1 MSLRIAIIGYGAVA
15 EIHARQLAAR
25 PEIALASVFGPQ
37 LEKAAAFAAAHG
49 IANPTADFS
58 KAIALAD
65 AAIICSPSPLHFAQ
79 AAACLEAGVHALVE
93 LPPCETADEAARLD
107 ELARNHVAMC
117 AHTSR
122 FLSPYLQIKRLIET
136 GALGAI
142 QQVSYLRHIAPRQR
156 GWTDDALLH
165 HAAHPLDLLLDWF
178 GELTPV
184 GCVALPQSRAA
195 QSVSLLAALTNGAPV
210 SISVSY
216 ASRLPQARMLI
227 VGERH
232 TVETDGFS
240 FLYSDDEQARFTCDA
255 HSTYEQAIG
264 EQDAAFVAACG
275 NQLDGAGGVAWNETL
290 KLMRL
295 VNHFQSLAENTLN
308 AKEQKS

>member
-1 MSLRIAIIGYGAVA
+1 MTMRIAIIGYGAVA
-15 EIHARQLAAR
+15 EIHARQLAAQ

-37 LEKAAAFAAAHG
+37 WEKSTAFAAAHG
-49 IANPTADFS
+49 IANPTDDFG

-79 AAACLEAGVHALVE
+79 TAACLEAGVHALVE
-93 LPPCETADEAARLD
+93 LPPCETADDAAQLD
-107 ELARNHVAMC
+107 ELARQRNRVVMC

-122 FLSPYLQIKRLIET
+122 FLKPYLQIKQLLRA
-136 GALGAI
+136 GALGEI
-142 QQVSYLRHIAPRQR
+142 QQISYLRHIAPRQR
-156 GWTDDALLH
+156 GERSWTDDALLH

-195 QSVSLLAALTNGAPV
+195 QSVSLLAALPNGAPV

-216 ASRLPQARMLI
+216 TSRLPQSRLLV

-240 FLYSDDEQARFTCDA
+240 FLYSDDEQARFACDA
-255 HSTYEQAIG
+255 QSTYEQAIG
-264 EQDAAFVAACG
+264 QQDAAFIVACV
-275 NQLDGAGGVAWNETL
+275 NQPGGVVWSETL
-290 KLMRL
+290 KLTRL
-295 VNHFQSLAENTLN
+295 VNRFQVLS
-308 AKEQKS
+308 